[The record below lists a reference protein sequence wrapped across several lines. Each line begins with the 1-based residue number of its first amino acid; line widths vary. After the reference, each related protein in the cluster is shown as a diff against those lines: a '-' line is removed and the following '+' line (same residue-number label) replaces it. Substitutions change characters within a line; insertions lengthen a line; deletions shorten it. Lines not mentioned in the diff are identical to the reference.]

1 MPTSQPAAAD
11 CFVRLGVELISH
23 RWDAV
28 VLTALRAGPARRVD
42 LIASIGGISDKS
54 LHQSLVRLRDRQL
67 VRRGDASTYA
77 LTDVGSSLATGS
89 LLDLA
94 RWAEQHQLSV
104 RTDG

>member
-1 MPTSQPAAAD
+1 MPTSHPATAD
-11 CFVRLGVELISH
+11 CFVRLGVVLISH

-54 LHQSLVRLRDRQL
+54 RHQSLVRLRKRQL
-67 VRRGDASTYA
+67 VHRGDASTHA
-77 LTDVGSSLATGS
+77 LTDVGSSLASGP